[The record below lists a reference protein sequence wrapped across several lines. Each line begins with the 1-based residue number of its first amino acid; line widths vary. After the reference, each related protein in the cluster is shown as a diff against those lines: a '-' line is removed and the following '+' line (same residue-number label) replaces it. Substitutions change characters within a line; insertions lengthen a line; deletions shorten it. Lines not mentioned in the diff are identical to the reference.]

1 MAANLFKRRSTAV
14 SSDFRGLTE
23 SETALAQSSFNVE
36 KITDIQ
42 NKFAGGEVLLVTG
55 RIFIREGVLWKVCRK
70 GPKKRQFF
78 LFNDI
83 MVYGTVISR
92 GRYGNQH
99 IMPLNSMTVFSEC
112 YYMPQVDLDD
122 EDKGSSSPS
131 ELKPENA
138 FQINHCDKSFHVYT
152 HSKADKTN
160 WITNLNKQ
168 ISKINRGQSAGSETL
183 FQRPV
188 WVPDSASKQCMICK
202 QKFTAFIR
210 KHHCRMCGR
219 VICSHCSPEKADISQ
234 LSGAQPSGKLERICK
249 HCNKPLVIAS
259 IKDDTKV
266 NEENVKQ
273 NVKVHVTD
281 EESTET
287 EDSDDSEEIPIPP
300 PRKKK
305 LQQSKSLD
313 ERKRNIPPPRPSYS
327 PAKGALLKK
336 AQEKKEENE
345 IPTEQPNPKTG
356 SESSSVF
363 IHKELNLETKVPEVA
378 INKQDFSVSNNSS
391 DDDIIKSDSYTKE
404 QVSELDEV
412 KHDSHTRGEQEI
424 KPDFH
429 ETETEEVDLVKPIPR
444 PRHKKIITK
453 NESSDMHQ
461 ITNEINSKTIDNQDE
476 GHSDK
481 SGDTSSQEHSG
492 RSSPRLDISGGDTP
506 PQDRSSKEEEQLFQ
520 THSGTALIRRNKHT
534 RVVDNEDTT
543 SPSDSITDHSTK
555 TDESPKPQP
564 RSPSTQARQRRSK
577 FTVNQTN

>member
-1 MAANLFKRRSTAV
+1 MIPWNVKNVTMLLITSLY
-14 SSDFRGLTE
+14 RGVVTHL
-23 SETALAQSSFNVE
+23 
-36 KITDIQ
+36 ITSLYR
-42 NKFAGGEVLLVTG
+42 GVVTH
-55 RIFIREGVLWKVCRK
+55 L
-70 GPKKRQFF
+70 
-78 LFNDI
+78 
-83 MVYGTVISR
+83 
-92 GRYGNQH
+92 
-99 IMPLNSMTVFSEC
+99 
-112 YYMPQVDLDD
+112 
-122 EDKGSSSPS
+122 
-131 ELKPENA
+131 
-138 FQINHCDKSFHVYT
+138 
-152 HSKADKTN
+152 
-160 WITNLNKQ
+160 ITSL
-168 ISKINRGQSAGSETL
+168 NRGVVTHLITSLYRGVVTHLIISLYRGVVTPL
-183 FQRPV
+183 FL
-188 WVPDSASKQCMICK
+188 I
-202 QKFTAFIR
+202 I
-210 KHHCRMCGR
+210 
-219 VICSHCSPEKADISQ
+219 
-234 LSGAQPSGKLERICK
+234 
-249 HCNKPLVIAS
+249 
-259 IKDDTKV
+259 
-266 NEENVKQ
+266 ENVKKD
-273 NVKVHVTD
+273 VKVH

-378 INKQDFSVSNNSS
+378 INKQDFSVLNNSS

-412 KHDSHTRGEQEI
+412 KHDSHTGGEQELEEI

-429 ETETEEVDLVKPIPR
+429 ETEELDLVKPIPR

-461 ITNEINSKTIDNQDE
+461 ITNEINSLYSKTIDNQDE
-476 GHSDK
+476 RHSDK

-520 THSGTALIRRNKHT
+520 VS
-534 RVVDNEDTT
+534 
-543 SPSDSITDHSTK
+543 
-555 TDESPKPQP
+555 
-564 RSPSTQARQRRSK
+564 
-577 FTVNQTN
+577 